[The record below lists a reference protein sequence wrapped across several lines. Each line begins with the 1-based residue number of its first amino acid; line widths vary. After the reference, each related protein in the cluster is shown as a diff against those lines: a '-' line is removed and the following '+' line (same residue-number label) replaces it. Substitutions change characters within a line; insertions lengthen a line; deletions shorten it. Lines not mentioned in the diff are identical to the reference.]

1 MISPQLYVEKLA
13 NKSYHEL
20 LVERDELLK
29 KIYEFENNTE
39 EDNTITK
46 PSPDTIYQCYLL
58 YLSELCKLILT
69 KYKKEK

>member
-39 EDNTITK
+39 KTT
-46 PSPDTIYQCYLL
+46 Q
-58 YLSELCKLILT
+58 
-69 KYKKEK
+69 